1 MDYSSLKGSGL
12 SPQDR
17 DILVKQRQTQYAK
30 EIEND
35 YDDWITNPIW
45 LLFAKPPNWIL
56 WINGRD
62 EKGKRRAIR
71 KKYQ

>member
-1 MDYSSLKGSGL
+1 MDQSSLKGSGL

-35 YDDWITNPIW
+35 YDDWITNPI
-45 LLFAKPPNWIL
+45 
-56 WINGRD
+56 
-62 EKGKRRAIR
+62 
-71 KKYQ
+71 